1 MEYSDL
7 KNLAIIACKADKT
20 NPVAYSFGDEKWS
33 LGEVNDALRV
43 EFEQLA
49 PKGDYYTYKQN
60 QNTIFR
66 LISETIDEILPARV
80 MDQYMRFAD
89 VQHVGQGEKA
99 VFRTRITE
107 ASKRRAKA
115 FVTRVGLAG
124 RYETFML
131 DGNEVVVETGAI
143 GAAAKIG
150 FEEFLDG
157 RWQFSDFTS
166 LVLEGIDE
174 FIYREIAKELAA
186 MTANLPMSNLYSG
199 SGFSEQDMD
208 ELLAIADAYGH
219 SAIYCTFEF
228 ASKMIPSQNWIS
240 GDMKNRMWEQ
250 GYLGNYKGHD
260 VIIMPQSIDFDYK
273 LNTRKAIDPSKA
285 YIIPT
290 GAEKPIKIVF
300 EGSTQV
306 REVEDNDD
314 WSRDMQTYTKV
325 GVAVLTQQYWVCCY
339 ENTDLTFAT
348 R

>member
-1 MEYSDL
+1 MEYKDL
-7 KNLAIIACKADKT
+7 KKLAVVACTADKT
-20 NPVAYSFGDEKWS
+20 NPVAYSFGEEKYTI
-33 LGEVNDALRV
+33 EDVNNALRV
-43 EFEQLA
+43 EFEKLA
-49 PKGDYYTYKQN
+49 PKGDYYTYEENK
-60 QNTIFR
+60 NTIFR
-66 LISETIDEILPARV
+66 LITETIDEVLPARV
-80 MDQYMRFAD
+80 LDQYARFAD
-89 VQHVGQGEKA
+89 IQHIAQGEKA
-99 VFRTRITE
+99 IFRTRITE

-131 DGNEVVVETGAI
+131 DGNETEVKTGAI
-143 GAAAKIG
+143 GAAARIG

-157 RWQFSDFTS
+157 RWQFSDFTT

-174 FIYREIAKELAA
+174 YIYKEIAKELASMISA
-186 MTANLPMSNLYSG
+186 LPTSNKYSG

-228 ASKMIPSQNWIS
+228 ASKMIPNQNWAS
-240 GDMKNRMWEQ
+240 GDMKNRLWEQ

-260 VIIMPQSIDFDYK
+260 VIILPQSIDFDYT
-273 LNTRKAIDPSKA
+273 LNDRKAIDPSKA

-290 GAEKPIKIVF
+290 GVEKPIKVVF

-325 GVAVLTQQYWVCCY
+325 GVAVLTQQYWVCSY
-339 ENTDLTFAT
+339 ENTDLTFST

>member
-7 KNLAIIACKADKT
+7 KKLAVLACQADKS

-33 LGEVNDALRV
+33 LGDVNNALRA
-43 EFEQLA
+43 EFEKLA
-49 PKGDYYTYKQN
+49 PKGDYYAYKEN
-60 QNTIFR
+60 QNLIFR
-66 LISETIDEILPARV
+66 LITETIDEVLPARV
-80 MDQYMRFAD
+80 DDLYMRFAD

-99 VFRTRITE
+99 VFKTRITE

-131 DGNEVVVETGAI
+131 DGSEITVETGAI

-157 RWQFSDFTS
+157 RWQFSDFTT

-174 FIYREIAKELAA
+174 FIYREVAKEMASVVAA
-186 MTANLPMSNLYSG
+186 LPQPNIYSG

-219 SAIYCTFEF
+219 AAIYCTFEF

-260 VIIMPQSIDFDYK
+260 VIILPQSIDYTK
-273 LNTRKAIDPSKA
+273 QLNTMKAIDPSKA

-306 REVEDNDD
+306 REIEDNDD

-325 GVAVLTQQYWVCCY
+325 GVAVLTQQYWMCCY
-339 ENTDLTFAT
+339 ENTDLTMST